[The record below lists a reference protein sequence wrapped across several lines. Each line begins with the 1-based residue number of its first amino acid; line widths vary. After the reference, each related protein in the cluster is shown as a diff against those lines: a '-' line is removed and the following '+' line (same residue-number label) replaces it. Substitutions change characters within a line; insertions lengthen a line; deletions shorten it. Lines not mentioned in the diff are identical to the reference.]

1 VAPSTAYAQ
10 AGSADPDLM
19 AAAQDMMAGA
29 PLDAAGE
36 ADARVH
42 GWR

>member
-1 VAPSTAYAQ
+1 VAPTAAYAQ

-36 ADARVH
+36 ARARAR